1 LERENLEK
9 QSIAPDGTEYEIPSD
24 ERSQEEI
31 KRIRKIV
38 EKQKEE
44 GKKIVVVQGLG
55 FVGAVNAAVISNC
68 EVDDEYPYYVIG
80 VDLPTEN
87 SFWKVEK
94 INNAESPFNVEDPRV
109 QEMVEDGR
117 KNDRLRATWVKEAYS
132 LADIVI
138 VDINLDVKKKEKG
151 DIENFDVNIGP
162 FENAMKD
169 LGKNI
174 DPDTLILVETT
185 VPPGTTEKI
194 IKPIIEEELEKR
206 GIEVDENPPMI
217 SHSYERVMP
226 GEKYVDSIINIWRTY
241 SGINERS
248 DEQVENF
255 LSNLINTEDYPLWK
269 LRNPV
274 ASEMAKILENS
285 YRAMNIAFIYEWT
298 LMAEDVG
305 VNLFE
310 VVDSIS
316 VRDGTHDNM
325 MYPGFG
331 VGGYCLPEDPLLGE
345 WASQELFGRDEELSF
360 SKQAVKIND
369 LMPLHTYDLVEEGL
383 LGYVKDKKICVL
395 GASYRKD
402 VDDTRNSPT
411 VTLYD
416 EIVENGGEAVI
427 HDPYADAIEGR
438 DDIEVHDDLE
448 KVLSG
453 SDAVVFVQPH
463 KKYLDLPMD
472 EVISNIEDE
481 GCVVDAFNILD
492 DQKIKHLKEEGLRVL
507 GVGKGHIRYL

>member
-1 LERENLEK
+1 MERK
-9 QSIAPDGTEYEIPSD
+9 SIAPDGSEYKLPSEERTEEEKEMIKEIVED
-24 ERSQEEI
+24 QKE
-31 KRIRKIV
+31 KGRKIV
-38 EKQKEE
+38 A
-44 GKKIVVVQGLG
+44 VQGLG

-68 EVDDEYPYYVIG
+68 EVNEEYPYYVIG

-87 SFWKVEK
+87 SFWKIKK
-94 INNAESPFNVEDPRV
+94 INQFESPFNVEDPRV
-109 QEMVEDGR
+109 QEMIENGR
-117 KNDRLRATWVKEAYS
+117 KYDRLRATWVKEAYS

-138 VDINLDVKKKEKG
+138 VDINLDVSKKEKG
-151 DIENFDVNIGP
+151 NIEDFDVNIGP

-169 LGKNI
+169 IGKNI
-174 DPDTLILVETT
+174 DSDTLILVETT

-194 IKPIIEEELEKR
+194 IKPVIEEELEER
-206 GIEVDENPPMI
+206 GIKVDENPPLI
-217 SHSYERVMP
+217 AHSYERVMP
-226 GEKYVDSIINIWRTY
+226 GEKYVDSIINMWRTY

-248 DEQVENF
+248 KEKAEDF
-255 LSNLINTEDYPLWK
+255 LSDLINTEDYPLWN
-269 LRNPV
+269 LRKPV
-274 ASEMAKILENS
+274 ASEMAKIMENS

-345 WASQELFGRDEELSF
+345 WASQELFGRDKELTF
-360 SKQAVKIND
+360 SKRAVKIND

-383 LGYVKDKKICVL
+383 SGDVGDKKICVL

-416 EIVENGGEAVI
+416 EIVENGGEAFI
-427 HDPYADAIEGR
+427 HDPYADSIEGR
-438 DDIEVHDDLE
+438 DDIEVYDDLD
-448 KVLSG
+448 KVISG

-463 KKYLDLPMD
+463 KKYLDLPMGG
-472 EVISNIEDE
+472 ITSKIEDE
-481 GCVVDAFNILD
+481 GCVVDAFDILD
-492 DQKIKHLKEEGLRVL
+492 DEEIIHLKEESIRVL
-507 GVGKGHIRYL
+507 GVGKGHIRDL

>member
-1 LERENLEK
+1 MENI
-9 QSIAPDGTEYEIPSD
+9 SISPDGSEFSLPSD
-24 ERSQEEI
+24 ERTEKEI
-31 KRIRKIV
+31 EKIK
-38 EKQKEE
+38 EIAKEQKEN

-68 EVDDEYPYYVIG
+68 EVGGEYPYYVIG

-109 QEMVEDGR
+109 QEMVEEGR
-117 KNDRLRATWVKEAYS
+117 KNERLRATWVKEAYS

-151 DIENFDVNIGP
+151 NIEDFDVNTPP
-162 FENAMKD
+162 FELAMED
-169 LGKNI
+169 IGKNI
-174 DPDTLILVETT
+174 DPETLVLIETT
-185 VPPGTTEKI
+185 VPPGTTEEI
-194 IKPIIEEELEKR
+194 VTPIIEEEFEKR
-206 GIEVDENPPMI
+206 GIDFEENPPLI
-217 SHSYERVMP
+217 AHSYERVMP
-226 GEKYVDSIINIWRTY
+226 GEKYVDSIINMWRTY

-248 DEQVENF
+248 KEKAEDF
-255 LSNLINTEDYPLWK
+255 LSDLINTEDYPLWD
-269 LRNPV
+269 LRRPV
-274 ASEMAKILENS
+274 DSEMAKIMENS

-345 WASQELFGRDEELSF
+345 WASQELFGREEELTF
-360 SKQAVKIND
+360 SKKAVKIND

-427 HDPYADAIEGR
+427 HDPYADTIEGR
-438 DDIEVHDDLE
+438 DDIEVYDDLE

-472 EVISNIEDE
+472 EVISNIEAE

-492 DQKIKHLKEEGLRVL
+492 DQEIKHLKEEGLRVL